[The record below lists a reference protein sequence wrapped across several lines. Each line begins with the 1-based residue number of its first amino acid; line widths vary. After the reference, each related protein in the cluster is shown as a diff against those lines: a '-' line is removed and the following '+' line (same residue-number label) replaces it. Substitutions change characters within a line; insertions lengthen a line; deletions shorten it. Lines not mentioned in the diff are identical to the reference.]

1 MQTGG
6 YVGDNTDPTLEMFSF
21 DMNTGQ
27 LSLTFDEAI
36 GYATFD
42 YTAWT
47 LLSRTGLLFP
57 RLTGASVEPRDWYII
72 NVNLSESDFDNL
84 RILGYR
90 MELYRDVNTSFIE
103 AFMGAVMDTANNSLN
118 RVGGPG
124 ANPLKADDFIPD
136 VTQPTLVAF
145 NFSLERD
152 PISPSDQAYLDLYFS
167 EPVDASR
174 INYSLIEFH
183 NSAHIN
189 NSAINDMY
197 VLTGGNPDHMAV
209 LRTVQLYLSLDDT
222 NAIKAL
228 DNLATDQNNTYLIF
242 REGAIEDVFYLPI
255 SEEDGYTVQATQVVP
270 DTTQPVLES
279 FTIDMDEGLLVFT
292 FSETVDGVTLD
303 PTLFT
308 LQSSA
313 SSPIMQYTLTGGT
326 PTLDATPLITLQISI
341 DDLNAIKAIRGLATE
356 LTNTFVSVDEGGILD
371 MTGLNLTMGV
381 VPVSRNFTPDTTPP
395 ELVRFV
401 LNLTSNELILTFN
414 ETVSSLPSDVILNRI
429 TIHSTANDT
438 FGGVTLTSSSTVVSN
453 DSTEVIIG
461 LSSSDLNR
469 LKVNTDL
476 ATSVSDT
483 YITIEASAFVD
494 MAMVANGNQE
504 QTIMAEDFE
513 EDLVSPSLTEWSF
526 DLNKG
531 IICLTFDEAVDVS
544 SLNINS
550 LSLLD
555 SDNGTAR
562 VMFSITDHDAITNST
577 NGTLVKLYLTSND
590 LNRIKLNE
598 SLLTEVNSSY
608 LSLESSFI
616 ADMNGQS
623 LNPVEGLQASKFTN
637 DTTRPFLVQASFDV
651 VRGLLKLEFSETM
664 NIASFD
670 PTGITLS
677 TVLYNMAA
685 NNSYTLTDGQLQNLM
700 DDVVL
705 RLMITERD
713 QNELK
718 AIMVGV
724 TNITSWLAMENTTVT
739 DQSDEPVLSE
749 TAFEVEI
756 SNFDNI
762 SPTLV
767 SFVLNYTDETLTLT
781 FSETVNGMALNV
793 TDISIL
799 SSQDSASTNYSL
811 SSRSSPAIVF
821 DPVIVIQLDQFDVNE
836 LKRRLDLATNTSNT
850 FISFS
855 ENLVSDVSGNPV
867 VARPP
872 SVALNATDV
881 VEDRARPYLT
891 EFEFDLDSGVLTLYM
906 SETVLSST
914 VNATQFTLQSSSIL
928 TTETYTL
935 TGGDVLTPDGPLL
948 QILLTP
954 DDLDRIKLMPSLAD
968 SANTTYLSFTEFAVA
983 DAELNLVEQITP
995 NKARPTEFFTV
1006 DRTSP
1011 VLRSYDLDLNEGQ
1024 LVFNFSEAVNITSF
1038 NLYGVT
1044 LSSGLVYNEST
1055 VIPLTGGSVSDIDRS
1070 IVYFNLTLLDL
1081 NVIKR
1086 FSDGFGKVENA
1097 TLLRL
1102 SAVSVLDTSNNPVN
1116 GTVGLEVSTIIPD
1129 AIEPRVTGFDL
1140 DMNSGYLTLY
1150 LTETVFAEDV
1160 QPSEISLQNAF
1171 TFATSSAGYTL
1182 SPMSQP
1188 VQISDT
1194 IILINLTINDQNEIK
1209 RRPLLAI
1216 DNTTTYLTLT
1226 SKALNDSSGNPVV
1239 PVPVGSALNV
1249 TKYTMDDTM
1258 PDLASFSLDMDSGT
1272 LTLKFTETVNA
1283 TTLVTQKLIF
1293 LDAIR
1298 PNATTNY
1305 TLTGQ

>member
-1 MQTGG
+1 
-6 YVGDNTDPTLEMFSF
+6 MFSF
-21 DMNTGQ
+21 DMNIGQ

-47 LLSRTGLLFP
+47 LSRPGFTFP
-57 RLTGASVEPRDWYII
+57 PLTGASVEPRDWYII
-72 NVNLSESDFDNL
+72 NVNLSESDFDRL

-103 AFMGAVMDTANNSLN
+103 AFIGATMDIANNSLN
-118 RVGGPG
+118 RVGGPL
-124 ANPLKADDFIPD
+124 AQPLKADDFIPD

-228 DNLATDQNNTYLIF
+228 DNLATDRNNTFLIF

-255 SEEDGYTVQATQVVP
+255 SEEDGYTVQATQVIP
-270 DTTQPVLES
+270 DTTQPMLES

-313 SSPIMQYTLTGGT
+313 SSPTMQYMLTGGT
-326 PTLDATPLITLQISI
+326 PTLDATPIITLQISI

-381 VPVSRNFTPDTTPP
+381 VPTSRNFTPDTTPP
-395 ELVRFV
+395 ELVGFV

-414 ETVSSLPSDVILNRI
+414 ETVSSLPSDVVMNRI
-429 TIHSTANDT
+429 TIHPTENDT
-438 FGGVTLTSSSTVVSN
+438 FGGVSLTSSSTVVSN
-453 DSTEVIIG
+453 DSTEIIIA
-461 LSSSDLNR
+461 LSPGDLNR
-469 LKVNTDL
+469 LKVDTDL
-476 ATSVSDT
+476 ATSVSDI
-483 YITIEASAFVD
+483 YITIEVSAFVD
-494 MAMVANGNQE
+494 MATVANGNQE
-504 QTIMAEDFE
+504 QTVMADDFE

-544 SLNINS
+544 SLNISS

-577 NGTLVKLYLTSND
+577 NGTLVKLHLTSND
-590 LNRIKLNE
+590 LNQIKLNE
-598 SLLTEVNSSY
+598 SLLTQVNSSY

-616 ADMNGQS
+616 ADMNGQP

-637 DTTRPFLVQASFDV
+637 DTTRPFLVRASFDV

-670 PTGITLS
+670 PTGITFS
-677 TVLYNMAA
+677 TILYDMAA

-700 DDVVL
+700 DDIVL
-705 RLMITERD
+705 TLMITERD

-739 DQSDEPVLSE
+739 DQSDEPVMSE

-756 SNFDNI
+756 SNFDTI

-781 FSETVNGMALNV
+781 FSETVNGMAMNV

-799 SSQDSASTNYSL
+799 SAQDSTSTNYSL
-811 SSRSSPAIVF
+811 SSRSSPAMVF
-821 DPVIVIQLDQFDVNE
+821 DPVIVIQLSQFDVNE

-881 VEDRARPYLT
+881 VEDKARPYLT

-928 TTETYTL
+928 TNDTETYTL
-935 TGGDVLTPDGPLL
+935 TGGDILTPDGPLL

-954 DDLDRIKLMPSLAD
+954 DDLDRIKLIPSLAD

-995 NKARPTEFFTV
+995 NKARPAEFFTV
-1006 DRTSP
+1006 DTTSP

-1024 LVFNFSEAVNITSF
+1024 LVFNFSEAVNTTSF

-1044 LSSGLVYNEST
+1044 LSSGLVYNESA
-1055 VIPLTGGSVSDIDRS
+1055 VIPLTGGSVSDIDHS

-1102 SAVSVLDTSNNPVN
+1102 SAASVLDTSNNPVN

-1129 AIEPRVTGFDL
+1129 AIEPRVISFDL
-1140 DMNSGYLTLY
+1140 DMNSGHLTLY

-1171 TFATSSAGYTL
+1171 TLATSSAGYTL
-1182 SPMSQP
+1182 SSMSQP

-1194 IILINLTINDQNEIK
+1194 IILINLTNNDQNEIK

-1226 SKALNDSSGNPVV
+1226 SQALNDSSGNPVV
-1239 PVPVGSALNV
+1239 PIPVGSALNV

>member
-1 MQTGG
+1 
-6 YVGDNTDPTLEMFSF
+6 MFSF
-21 DMNTGQ
+21 DMNIGQ

-47 LLSRTGLLFP
+47 LSRPGFTFP
-57 RLTGASVEPRDWYII
+57 PLTGASVEPRDWYII
-72 NVNLSESDFDNL
+72 NVNLSESDFDRL

-103 AFMGAVMDTANNSLN
+103 AFIGATMDIANNSLN
-118 RVGGPG
+118 RVGGPL
-124 ANPLKADDFIPD
+124 AQPLKADDFIPD

-167 EPVDASR
+167 EPVDVSR

-228 DNLATDQNNTYLIF
+228 DNLATDRNNTFLIF

-255 SEEDGYTVQATQVVP
+255 SEEDGYTVQATQVIP
-270 DTTQPVLES
+270 DTTQPMLES

-313 SSPIMQYTLTGGT
+313 SSPTMQYMLTGGT
-326 PTLDATPLITLQISI
+326 PTLDATPIITLQISI

-371 MTGLNLTMGV
+371 MTGLNLTMSV
-381 VPVSRNFTPDTTPP
+381 VPTSRNFTPDTTPP
-395 ELVRFV
+395 ELVGFV

-414 ETVSSLPSDVILNRI
+414 ETVSSLPSDVVMNRI
-429 TIHSTANDT
+429 TIHSTENNT

-453 DSTEVIIG
+453 DSTEIIIA
-461 LSSSDLNR
+461 LSPGDLNR
-469 LKVNTDL
+469 LKVDTDL

-483 YITIEASAFVD
+483 YITIEVSAFVD
-494 MAMVANGNQE
+494 MATVANGNQE
-504 QTIMAEDFE
+504 QTVMADDFE

-526 DLNKG
+526 DLNRG

-577 NGTLVKLYLTSND
+577 NGTLVKLHLTSND
-590 LNRIKLNE
+590 LNQIKLNE
-598 SLLTEVNSSY
+598 SLLTQVNSSY

-616 ADMNGQS
+616 ADMNGQL

-637 DTTRPFLVQASFDV
+637 DTTRPFLVRASFDV

-670 PTGITLS
+670 PTGITFS
-677 TVLYNMAA
+677 TILYNMAT

-700 DDVVL
+700 DDIVL
-705 RLMITERD
+705 TLMITERD

-739 DQSDEPVLSE
+739 DQSDEPVMSE

-756 SNFDNI
+756 SNFDTI

-767 SFVLNYTDETLTLT
+767 SFILNYTDETLTLT
-781 FSETVNGMALNV
+781 FSETVNGMAMNV

-799 SSQDSASTNYSL
+799 SAQDSASTNYSL
-811 SSRSSPAIVF
+811 SSRSSPAMVF
-821 DPVIVIQLDQFDVNE
+821 DPVIVIQLSQFDVNE

-867 VARPP
+867 VARSP

-881 VEDRARPYLT
+881 VEDKARPYLT

-928 TTETYTL
+928 TNDTETYTL
-935 TGGDVLTPDGPLL
+935 TGGDILTPDGPLL

-954 DDLDRIKLMPSLAD
+954 DDLDRIKLIPSLAD

-983 DAELNLVEQITP
+983 DAELNLVEQITS
-995 NKARPTEFFTV
+995 NKARPAEFFTV
-1006 DRTSP
+1006 DTTSP

-1024 LVFNFSEAVNITSF
+1024 LVFNFSEAVNTTSF

-1044 LSSGLVYNEST
+1044 LSSGLVYNESA
-1055 VIPLTGGSVSDIDRS
+1055 VIPLTGGSVSDIDHS

-1102 SAVSVLDTSNNPVN
+1102 SAASVLDTSNNPVN

-1129 AIEPRVTGFDL
+1129 AIEPRVISFDL
-1140 DMNSGYLTLY
+1140 DMNSGHLTLY

-1171 TFATSSAGYTL
+1171 TLATSSAGYTL
-1182 SPMSQP
+1182 SSMSQP

-1194 IILINLTINDQNEIK
+1194 IILINLTNNDQNEIK

-1226 SKALNDSSGNPVV
+1226 SQALNDSSGNPVV
-1239 PVPVGSALNV
+1239 PIPVGSALNV